1 MIPVVRH
8 LHRALGIDRD
18 GHRIIERIIEGHNPS
33 PLKPQPEPAKV
44 VMMPPLILRTRP

>member
-1 MIPVVRH
+1 MIPVVQH

-18 GHRIIERIIEGHNPS
+18 GHRIIERNIER
-33 PLKPQPEPAKV
+33 PQSVAVETAARADEV